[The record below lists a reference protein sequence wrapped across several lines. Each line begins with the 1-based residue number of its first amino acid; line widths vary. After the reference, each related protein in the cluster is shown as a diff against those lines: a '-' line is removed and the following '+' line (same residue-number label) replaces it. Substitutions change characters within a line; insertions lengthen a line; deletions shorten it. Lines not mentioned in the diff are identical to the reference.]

1 MFEKRKLMTKYYV
14 AIHRPNAFDPSVS
27 VDEAMRRE
35 IDALNEEMVA
45 AGVRVFVGGLRP
57 TSNAKSLQ
65 RLSDGELLISD
76 GSYLKTSEYVDG
88 FWVLE
93 VADLDESL
101 RWGRKAAA
109 ACQASVEVRPF
120 H

>member
-1 MFEKRKLMTKYYV
+1 MTKYYV
-14 AIHRPNAFDPSVS
+14 AIHRPNDFDPAVS
-27 VDEAMRRE
+27 VDAGMRRE
-35 IDALNEEMVA
+35 IDALNEQMVA

-57 TSNAKSLQ
+57 TSSAKSL
-65 RLSDGELLISD
+65 RKLPDGELLMAD
-76 GSYLKTSEYVDG
+76 GPIAKTPEYVDG

-93 VADLDESL
+93 VADLDEAL
-101 RWGRKAAA
+101 AWGRKAAA